1 MIGKEIK
8 EVNQLKY
15 LLRIF
20 FTKQT

>member
-15 LLRIF
+15 LLKIF